1 MTYKFTVEDKDGEMI
16 YTITAPTQEMLEEKM
31 GAYERH
37 VKEGM
42 KRMDSEQ
49 DAELATAQIRVYPS
63 TRKKLNILAAQQET
77 TIAEVVEEL
86 L

>member
-1 MTYKFTVEDKDGEMI
+1 MLKINNMTYKFTVEDKDGEMI

-42 KRMDSEQ
+42 TPVGK
-49 DAELATAQIRVYPS
+49 AIWIR
-63 TRKKLNILAAQQET
+63 
-77 TIAEVVEEL
+77 
-86 L
+86 

>member
-42 KRMDSEQ
+42 TPVGK
-49 DAELATAQIRVYPS
+49 AIWIR
-63 TRKKLNILAAQQET
+63 
-77 TIAEVVEEL
+77 
-86 L
+86 